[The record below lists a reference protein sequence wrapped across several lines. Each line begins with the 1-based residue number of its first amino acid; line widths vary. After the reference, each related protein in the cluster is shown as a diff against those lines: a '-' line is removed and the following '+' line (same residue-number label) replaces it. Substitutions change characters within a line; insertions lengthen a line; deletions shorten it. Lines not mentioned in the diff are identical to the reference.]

1 MPPFANAGPVAASD
15 GAARPLDT
23 LVNRVVAQRLSHFIG
38 SMPILL
44 PLGGSVAEVRRTQEK
59 TLLCRWRPF
68 PGLATPSSFSVAA
81 FATGPGPPPFSF
93 HAAAW
98 SMIGSILSSFLPIS
112 RLAISTS

>member
-1 MPPFANAGPVAASD
+1 MPPFANAGPVD
-15 GAARPLDT
+15 
-23 LVNRVVAQRLSHFIG
+23 QRLSHFIG

-59 TLLCRWRPF
+59 TLFVPMEAVPRSSEL
-68 PGLATPSSFSVAA
+68 LALFRLPLSQPDPA
-81 FATGPGPPPFSF
+81 PPFSF